1 MEESVSLKE
10 EDFLSPSSLVA
21 LLVRPLLFYH
31 IAEVGIAF
39 FVLVSQIEQ
48 GLNSKLGVKNLS
60 KDIHWVSSWSPFY
73 TCFNVRFFTW
83 ITFTRTF
90 RLKVQIVCQA

>member
-1 MEESVSLKE
+1 MKE
-10 EDFLSPSSLVA
+10 EDFLSPSSLVSV
-21 LLVRPLLFYH
+21 LVRPLLLFDH

-73 TCFNVRFFTW
+73 TCFNMRFFT
-83 ITFTRTF
+83 
-90 RLKVQIVCQA
+90 